1 MVAKK
6 EKNKDKILIVDDEE
20 ALRMLLASC
29 LNDAGFVT
37 AEAPNGLESLKII
50 NSFNPNLII
59 LDVHMPI
66 LDGFK
71 TAVEIRKIKAFSK
84 TPIVFLTGAS
94 THEALQK
101 GFESGGDEFLNKPIN
116 TDELLIRIR
125 ALLRM
130 YHAEREAENLYRN
143 FQYLLV
149 QDFLNY
155 STSVKLPLLML
166 TDESTGPL
174 NEQQKEIIQLAISA
188 LDEHIGLLQ
197 ESAVVAKFDPQSI
210 TLKRERGNII
220 ETINQSISNL
230 DSVIKKQK
238 INLNRSFCK
247 EDIQFEF
254 DSYQLM
260 QSVQLL
266 IGHAVS
272 QTPFGGD
279 VNVVVELHQDSDIA
293 YLKCSV
299 EDSGDPIDPEELNLI
314 VDRFEQARVNKIVLN
329 KNLSLTI
336 CKMIIE
342 AHGGKFWAE
351 NSERIGNYYI
361 FTLPI
366 LP

>member
-1 MVAKK
+1 MTAKK
-6 EKNKDKILIVDDEE
+6 EKNKDRILIVDDED
-20 ALRMLLASC
+20 ALRMLLTSC
-29 LNDAGFVT
+29 LDDAGFIT
-37 AEAPNGLESLKII
+37 AQAPNGLESLKII

-71 TAVEIRKIKAFSK
+71 TAEEIRKIKAFSK

-130 YHAEREAENLYRN
+130 YHAELEAESLYRN

-149 QDFLNY
+149 QDFINY

-166 TDESTGPL
+166 ADESTGPL
-174 NEQQKEIIQLAISA
+174 NEQQKEIIQLALNA

-197 ESAVVAKFDPQSI
+197 ESAVVARFDPKNI
-210 TLKRERGNII
+210 TLKRERYNII
-220 ETINQSISNL
+220 DTINQSISHL
-230 DSVIKKQK
+230 DTVIKKQK
-238 INLNRSFCK
+238 INLNKYFCCD
-247 EDIQFEF
+247 DIQFEF
-254 DSYQLM
+254 DPYQLM

-266 IGHAVS
+266 IGHAIS
-272 QTPFGGD
+272 QSPIGGS
-279 VNVVVELHQDSDIA
+279 VNVAVELQNESEIT
-293 YLKCSV
+293 YLKCSIK
-299 EDSGDPIDPEELNLI
+299 DSGDPIDKEELNLI
-314 VDRFEQARVNKIVLN
+314 IDRFEQARLNKIVLN

-336 CKMIIE
+336 CKLIIE

-351 NSERIGNYYI
+351 NSENEGNYYI

-366 LP
+366 LI

>member
-1 MVAKK
+1 MVVKK
-6 EKNKDKILIVDDEE
+6 DKNKDRILVVDDEE

-29 LNDAGFVT
+29 LNEAGFVT
-37 AEAPNGLESLKII
+37 AEATNGLECLKII
-50 NSFNPNLII
+50 HSFNPNLII

-71 TAVEIRKIKAFSK
+71 TAQEIRKIKPFSK
-84 TPIVFLTGAS
+84 TPIVFLTGAN
-94 THEALQK
+94 THEALRQ

-130 YHAEREAENLYRN
+130 YHAEREAEDLGRN

-166 TDESTGPL
+166 ADESTGNL

-210 TLKRERGNII
+210 TLKRENHSFIN
-220 ETINQSISNL
+220 TINSSITHL
-230 DSVIKKQK
+230 ETVIKNHR
-238 INLNRSFCK
+238 INLKKFFSS
-247 EDIQFEF
+247 EDIHFEF

-260 QSVQLL
+260 HAMKLL

-272 QTPFGGD
+272 QTPFGGE
-279 VNVVVELHQDSDIA
+279 V
-293 YLKCSV
+293 SV
-299 EDSGDPIDPEELNLI
+299 AADLNEDSQIKYIRCTVKDSGEHIAHEELNLI
-314 VDRFEQARVNKIVLN
+314 VDRFEQARLNKIVLN

-351 NSERIGNYYI
+351 NSEGIGNYYI
-361 FTLPI
+361 FTIPI
-366 LP
+366 LN

>member
-1 MVAKK
+1 MLSKK
-6 EKNKDKILIVDDEE
+6 EKNKDKILVVDDEE

-29 LNDAGFVT
+29 LADAGFVT
-37 AEAPNGLESLKII
+37 AEASNGLECIKMI
-50 NSFNPNLII
+50 NAFNPNLVI

-71 TAVEIRKIKAFSK
+71 TAQEIRKIKAFLK
-84 TPIVFLTGAS
+84 TPIVFLTGAN
-94 THEALQK
+94 THEALRQ

-116 TDELLIRIR
+116 TDELLIRIS

-130 YHAEREAENLYRN
+130 YHAEKEAEDLYRN

-166 TDESTGPL
+166 NDESTGSL
-174 NEQQKEIIQLAISA
+174 NEQQKEIIQIAINA
-188 LDEHIGLLQ
+188 LDEHIALLQ

-210 TLKRERGNII
+210 SLKRENHNII
-220 ETINQSISNL
+220 ETINQSIVHLEN
-230 DSVIKKQK
+230 VIHNQK
-238 INLNRSFCK
+238 IKLNKSFCN
-247 EDIQFEF
+247 ENIQFEF
-254 DSYQLM
+254 DSYQLLHAF
-260 QSVQLL
+260 QLL

-272 QTPFGGD
+272 QTPIGG
-279 VNVVVELHQDSDIA
+279 NVKVSVELHQDSDIA
-293 YLKCSV
+293 YLKCAV

-314 VDRFEQARVNKIVLN
+314 VDRFEQARLNKIVLN

-351 NSERIGNYYI
+351 NSEGIGNYYI

-366 LP
+366 LS

>member
-1 MVAKK
+1 MLTKK
-6 EKNKDKILIVDDEE
+6 EQNKILIVDDEE
-20 ALRMLLASC
+20 ALRMLLVSC

-37 AEAPNGLESLKII
+37 AEAANGLECLKII
-50 NSFNPNLII
+50 NSFNPALVV

-71 TAVEIRKIKAFSK
+71 TAKEIRKIKAFSK
-84 TPIVFLTGAS
+84 IPIVFLTGAN
-94 THEALQK
+94 THEALQQ

-116 TDELLIRIR
+116 ADELLIRIS

-130 YHAEREAENLYRN
+130 FHAEKEAEDLYRN

-166 TDESTGPL
+166 MDESTGPL
-174 NEQQKEIIQLAISA
+174 NEEQKEIIQLALNA
-188 LDEHIGLLQ
+188 LDEHISLLH

-210 TLKRERGNII
+210 TLKRERHNIV
-220 ETINQSISNL
+220 ETINQSISHL
-230 DSVIKKQK
+230 DTMIKKQK
-238 INLNRSFCK
+238 INLKKSFCK
-247 EDIQFEF
+247 EDIQLEF
-254 DSYQLM
+254 DSYQLIH
-260 QSVQLL
+260 SLQLL

-272 QTPFGGD
+272 QSPVGGD
-279 VNVVVELHQDSDIA
+279 VNLDVELHQDSDIT
-293 YLKCSV
+293 YLKCTV
-299 EDSGDPIDPEELNLI
+299 KDSGDPIDSEELNLI

-351 NSERIGNYYI
+351 NSESIGNRYI

-366 LP
+366 LS